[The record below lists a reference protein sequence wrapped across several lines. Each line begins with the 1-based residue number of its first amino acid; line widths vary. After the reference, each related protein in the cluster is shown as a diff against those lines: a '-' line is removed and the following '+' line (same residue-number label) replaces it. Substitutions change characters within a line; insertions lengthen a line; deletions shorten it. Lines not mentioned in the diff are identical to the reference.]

1 MTVPRQSR
9 PGFTLIEVM
18 LAMAIGTAVILLA
31 ISMLGRGQEDYERI
45 GGGVGAER
53 EARAV
58 LTQLTADLQSAR
70 FHEDLVFETS
80 TAAWPK
86 DRLGI
91 LSLQAAEAQST
102 AGQLGDLCA
111 VHYYLKDL
119 LIEGK
124 AVRCLMRGFRDSNET
139 FTALHQAEAAA
150 LFSPAERDEPI
161 AFGVIAFSARPK
173 TRDAEGAWQDWV
185 KSPTVPP
192 DALDLR
198 LVIARRELAAR
209 LTTSAAWD
217 GGGTGAQ
224 AFTSRYLETYS
235 TLVRFGNRPPPP
247 QAAPPAN

>member
-1 MTVPRQSR
+1 MTVRRQSR

-45 GGGVGAER
+45 GGGVAAER

-70 FHEDLVFETS
+70 FHEDLVVETN
-80 TAAWPK
+80 TTTWPK
-86 DRLGI
+86 DRLGF
-91 LSLQAAEAQST
+91 LSLQAADAQST

-111 VHYYLKDL
+111 IHYYLKDL

-124 AVRCLMRGFRDSNET
+124 AVRCLMRGFRDSDET
-139 FTALHQAEAAA
+139 FAALHQAETAS
-150 LFSPAERDEPI
+150 LFSPAERDEPV

-173 TRDAEGAWQDWV
+173 TRNPDGTWQDWEE
-185 KSPTVPP
+185 SATVPP

-224 AFTSRYLETYS
+224 AFTNRYLETYA
-235 TLVRFGNRPPPP
+235 TRVRFGNHPRPP
-247 QAAPPAN
+247 QAATPTN